1 MPMFIIKQQNNSFF
15 VKRRGCKDIKYNDFK
30 CALELCRLRCHKILQ
45 NDDLKVIQIPF
56 FKIWLVW

>member
-1 MPMFIIKQQNNSFF
+1 MFLVKQVNNNFL
-15 VKRRGCKDIKYNDFK
+15 VKRRGFK
-30 CALELCRLRCHKILQ
+30 TIEYDTHQKALELCRLRCHKILQ